1 MFDGLLKS
9 KFQTKCKSLVKM
21 TKTRL
26 EMIKKKRSAMQKYLK
41 NDIAD
46 LLQNGLDSNAYS
58 RAEGFLKEMKLSSC
72 YEYVE
77 LACSCISTHLAAMS
91 KNRECPEDCRE
102 AVASLMFAAARFAD
116 LPELRELRSL
126 FTHRYGKSVDGYA
139 NKEFVAKLKL
149 LPHSKDKKLQLLQDI
164 AHESGIEW
172 NSKALEQ
179 KLYKPPAVEENVS
192 KNTSAVD
199 RNKQNDQRVTS
210 GAKEQDI
217 CSDKK
222 EVNVSKNTSAVDR
235 NKQNDQRVTSGVK
248 EQDICSDKKEE
259 VTYDDKKVTKSRRT
273 PRNGFQAK
281 KMDQDVRPSDPVRSS
296 SKEKLDG
303 GKTASSYSSIPPP
316 YTRQPVSKTDPILD
330 VPSGGSDVRG
340 EESRKLDAQPDKE
353 SKPKPKSVRRKPAKL
368 PNPPPGQDYIGS
380 LKGDETATNSDGT
393 TEEDANQIGH
403 DLSDEEERKMDKLL
417 MLYSNKNVAPE
428 ASKEPK
434 SRHREFS
441 LESRAASLPLETTS
455 PVETKRGHARAT
467 SYETDMNANCHIHP
481 KLPDYDDFVA
491 RLAAFRGE
499 GK

>member
-179 KLYKPPAVEENVS
+179 KLYKPPAVEE
-192 KNTSAVD
+192 
-199 RNKQNDQRVTS
+199 
-210 GAKEQDI
+210 
-217 CSDKK
+217 
-222 EVNVSKNTSAVDR
+222 NVSKNTSAVDR